1 MTEYMP
7 WWITSILLTA
17 ITLGFYFTVKRPLG
31 VAGSW
36 TRVVQFRDDRELSEA
51 HEFFARRPKMFE
63 DALMAA
69 TIEHFGKAE
78 VIRFLESGQKQA
90 KRGNE
95 AAAETAAKRT
105 HWTVHFS
112 FLCALVV
119 GGLIG
124 AAIRGDIGIQMDM
137 GSLHGALFGGGFAYI
152 MTLFVGGCLVGFGT
166 QLAGGCTSGH
176 GLSGASRLVPA
187 SLIATASFFGAAVIF
202 SLAIHYLGQ
211 VG

>member
-1 MTEYMP
+1 MNEYLP
-7 WWITSILLTA
+7 WWITSILLALT
-17 ITLGFYFTVKRPLG
+17 TLGFYFAVRRPLG

-36 TRVVQFRDDRELSEA
+36 TRVVQFRDDQEMNEA
-51 HEFFARRPKMFE
+51 QEFFARRPKMFE

-78 VIRFLESGQKQA
+78 VTRFLEARQKLKDGGGEADLASG
-90 KRGNE
+90 
-95 AAAETAAKRT
+95 AKRT
-105 HWTVHFS
+105 HWTVHLA
-112 FLCALVV
+112 FLCALIV

-124 AAIRGDIGIQMDM
+124 AAIRGDIGISMDM
-137 GSLHGALFGGGFAYI
+137 GNLHNDLFGGGFAYI

-166 QLAGGCTSGH
+166 QMAGGCTSGH

-211 VG
+211 PG